1 MTAQYH
7 IDLEKYTLKK
17 FKHNLETREM
27 IPSRVSL
34 KDNLDERFQVLENA
48 GIINLQ
54 ELLDV
59 LKTRPKIEQFSEM
72 TRLPIE
78 YLTLLNRE
86 AKSYLPNPVRL
97 DKLPGIQGSVVEKLE
112 AIGIK
117 NSRHLFNAAQDK
129 TKREALALKL
139 QVPISIVNE
148 LVGLSDLLRVYG
160 VGPVFARMI
169 YDVGIHSIQEFIRY
183 SAEDFIEIYET
194 KTQKKA
200 DFGVNEIEFS
210 LVLAKE
216 LESSSEIKF

>member
-1 MTAQYH
+1 MTQYH

-17 FKHNLETREM
+17 FKHNLETRDM

-59 LKTRPKIEQFSEM
+59 LKTKPKIEQFSQM
-72 TRLPIE
+72 TGLPIE

-86 AKSYLPNPVRL
+86 AKSYRPNPIRL
-97 DKLPGIQGSVVEKLE
+97 VKYKSIAKTVVEKL
-112 AIGIK
+112 ATVGIK
-117 NSRHLFNAAQDK
+117 NTRQLFNATQEREAMARLADK
-129 TKREALALKL
+129 TDNSIKAL
-139 QVPISIVNE
+139 VE
-148 LVGLSDLLRVYG
+148 LVGLSDLARVYG

-169 YDVGIHSIQEFIRY
+169 YDVGIHSIQEFICY

-194 KTQKKA
+194 KTHKKA

-210 LVLAKE
+210 LVLARE
-216 LESSSEIKF
+216 LENS